1 MTNTTNKITADLG
14 CLTTSNLTTTICG
27 DSAVTI
33 CGTSITPNT
42 ISLTYPNPPTLQTYV
57 NNFCNKITL
66 DFKNNNTITKTTEQC
81 KEASK
86 TGFTNL
92 WVYDTTL
99 KIKVPYIE
107 NVKILCPNKVLQFTF
122 SDKTVIKTICL
133 DSDQFDFE
141 FAFYLAY
148 AKYLWQKILTPAGV
162 ERKAREYT
170 ETKFFVKLVNTAFK
184 TINKKQKE
192 EEKLAKEKKE
202 KKAIAERRATK
213 KATKAK
219 KQREARI
226 METVEAIKRAKQ

>member
-1 MTNTTNKITADLG
+1 MTNTTSNITVDLG
-14 CLTTSNLTTTICG
+14 CIKAPDLTTTICAYPATTLCEN
-27 DSAVTI
+27 SV
-33 CGTSITPNT
+33 TPNT

-57 NNFCNKITL
+57 NDLCNKITL
-66 DFKNNNTITKTTEQC
+66 DFKNNNTITKATEQC
-81 KEASK
+81 KEAFK
-86 TGFTNL
+86 TGFKNL
-92 WVYDTTL
+92 WAYETTL
-99 KIKVPYIE
+99 KIKVPYIQD
-107 NVKILCPNKVLQFTF
+107 VKILCPNKVLQFTF
-122 SDKTVIKTICL
+122 SDKTIIKTICL

-148 AKYLWQKILTPAGV
+148 AKYLWQKILTPAGI

-202 KKAIAERRATK
+202 KKAIAERRAAK
-213 KATKAK
+213 KAAKAK